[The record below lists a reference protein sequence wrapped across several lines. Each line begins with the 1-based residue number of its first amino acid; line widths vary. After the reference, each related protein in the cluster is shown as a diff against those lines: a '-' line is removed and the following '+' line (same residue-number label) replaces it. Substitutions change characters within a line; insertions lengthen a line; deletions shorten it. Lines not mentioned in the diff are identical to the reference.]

1 MKKKSS
7 PGPVL
12 LRCFTGILAAF
23 IVLIALANF
32 ISGGGL
38 FATVLFIFA
47 ALFIAPIKS
56 IAEIK
61 KKYRV
66 KPSLTVVLMLL
77 LFFSGILFSNVPS
90 TDKPAAAATPA
101 ATVEATQE
109 PDALAVNDF
118 NESQKE
124 EKNVSNGAEKEQEQK
139 AGESSPTSSTSPAA
153 SSLPSPTPSPAAVKS
168 TPIPTPAPTP
178 EPAQSPQTL
187 LLYANTSYYSNA
199 WQIKIG
205 DTVSTYVQ
213 YGSSGGNT
221 PSYLNYYSD
230 NEEIATIDSQGNVNG
245 VAARTTKIHVEGD
258 GLEDYITVAVS
269 EKQIVLESE
278 SSSQQGYQSESAD
291 YVLNTNTMK
300 FHYPS
305 CRHVKTIKSSNRW
318 DYHGDR
324 EEVINMGY
332 IPCKTCKP

>member
-23 IVLIALANF
+23 IALIALANF

-90 TDKPAAAATPA
+90 ADKPAAAATPA

-124 EKNVSNGAEKEQEQK
+124 KKTFQTEQK
-139 AGESSPTSSTSPAA
+139 RSRNRKLERVLQLHPLRPLQVRSLRQRLHRQ
-153 SSLPSPTPSPAAVKS
+153 SSLPRFQLPRLRRNRHS
-168 TPIPTPAPTP
+168 
-178 EPAQSPQTL
+178 L
-187 LLYANTSYYSNA
+187 LKPSYYT
-199 WQIKIG
+199 QILLI
-205 DTVSTYVQ
+205 
-213 YGSSGGNT
+213 
-221 PSYLNYYSD
+221 
-230 NEEIATIDSQGNVNG
+230 IATPGKSKSEILSAPMFSMVQ
-245 VAARTTKIHVEGD
+245 AAGIH
-258 GLEDYITVAVS
+258 LLI
-269 EKQIVLESE
+269 
-278 SSSQQGYQSESAD
+278 
-291 YVLNTNTMK
+291 
-300 FHYPS
+300 
-305 CRHVKTIKSSNRW
+305 
-318 DYHGDR
+318 
-324 EEVINMGY
+324 
-332 IPCKTCKP
+332 